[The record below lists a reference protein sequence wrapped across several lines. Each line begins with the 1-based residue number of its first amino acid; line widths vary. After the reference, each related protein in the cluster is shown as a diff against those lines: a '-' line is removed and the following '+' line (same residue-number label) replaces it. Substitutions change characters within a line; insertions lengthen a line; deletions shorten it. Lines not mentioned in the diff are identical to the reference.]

1 MINRNKILFIGEA
14 GLTNPV
20 YPRSVS
26 VEQIGGIF
34 LGKTD
39 RLPTFVY

>member
-1 MINRNKILFIGEA
+1 MEA
-14 GLTNPV
+14 TV
-20 YPRSVS
+20 YVDYIADCRQAEHDPRSVS

-39 RLPTFVY
+39 RKPTFVY